1 MNEAQ
6 QHRYIIGSDDL
17 ILVTGAT
24 GFIGSRLVETLL
36 ELGFRNLRCFARPS
50 RKQARLADIARA
62 HKGASVEVLTG
73 NLVSR
78 EDCAAAAKHVKVTF
92 HLAAGTGQK
101 SFADAFMNSVVTT
114 RNLLEPAIQGKCLK
128 RFVNVSSIAVYSNMR
143 KPRRMLLDETCE
155 IEARPELRGEAY
167 CFAKVKQEQLVTE
180 YCSKFGVPYVIVR
193 PGCVYG
199 PGKSYLTDRV
209 GIDTFGIFL
218 HIGGSNRIPL
228 TYVDNCAEAIALAG
242 LRDGIDGEV
251 FNIVDDD
258 LPSSRQFLRLYK
270 KNVRHFRSLYV
281 PHFVSYFL
289 CYLWERYAA
298 WSQEQLPPAFNRKR
312 WNAYWRKTDYSNER
326 LKTRVGWTPRVSK
339 AEGLKR
345 FFEACRNGTGHA

>member
-1 MNEAQ
+1 MVSNDQ
-6 QHRYIIGSDDL
+6 YIIGSDDL

-50 RKQARLADIARA
+50 KKQEMLADVVKA
-62 HKGASVEVLTG
+62 HRSAFIEVLKG
-73 NLVSR
+73 NLLSR
-78 EDCAAAAKHVKVTF
+78 EDCAHAAKDARVIF

-114 RNLLEPAIQGKCLK
+114 RNLLESANRGQSLK
-128 RFVNVSSIAVYSNMR
+128 RFVNVSSIAVYSNMGN
-143 KPRRMLLDETCE
+143 PRRTHLDETCE
-155 IEARPELRGEAY
+155 IEEHPELRGEAY
-167 CFAKVKQEQLVTE
+167 CFAKVKQEQFVAE
-180 YCSKFGVPYVIVR
+180 YCNRFGIPHVVVR

-242 LRDGIDGEV
+242 LRNGIDGEA

-270 KNVRHFRSLYV
+270 RNVGHFRSLYV
-281 PHFVSYFL
+281 PHFVSYLL

-298 WSQEQLPPAFNRKR
+298 WSQEQLPPTFNRKR
-312 WNAYWRKTDYSNER
+312 WNAYWRKTDFSNDK
-326 LKTRVGWTPRVSK
+326 LKMRVGWTPRVPK
-339 AEGLKR
+339 TEAFKR
-345 FFEACRNGTGHA
+345 FFEACRSGVGHA